1 MGLNINF
8 LTHSIMLCDICGK
21 NPATVHLT
29 EIIDGNITEIHL
41 CESCAKK
48 KSGDFQKTF
57 SVSDFLS
64 GLAGI
69 DSLSPAVSSKAVC
82 SNCGLTYKEFTEKGK
97 FGCFQCYSDFKDKIL
112 PLLRKIHGSI
122 TYKGK
127 LPKMKKKFDIPVS
140 DKLDLLRKQ
149 LERAIK
155 IEEYE
160 EAARI
165 RDQIKEAE
173 KKSLN
178 KQKKGKNKLRKD

>member
-1 MGLNINF
+1 
-8 LTHSIMLCDICGK
+8 MLCDICGK

-48 KSGDFQKTF
+48 KSEDFQKTF

-64 GLAGI
+64 GLAGM
-69 DSLSPAVSSKAVC
+69 DPLSPKVSPPAVC

-97 FGCFQCYSDFKDKIL
+97 FGCFQCYKDFKDKII

-127 LPKMKKKFDIPVS
+127 LPKIKKKSSIPVS
-140 DKLDLLRKQ
+140 EKLNSLRRQ

-165 RDQIKEAE
+165 RDQIKETE
-173 KKSLN
+173 KKLLN
-178 KQKKGKNKLRKD
+178 KQRKGRNSLRKD

>member
-1 MGLNINF
+1 
-8 LTHSIMLCDICGK
+8 MLCDICGK

-41 CESCAKK
+41 CERCAKK
-48 KSGDFQKTF
+48 KSEDFQKTF

-64 GLAGI
+64 GLADI
-69 DSLSPAVSSKAVC
+69 DSLSPKVSSPIVC
-82 SNCGLTYKEFTEKGK
+82 SNCGLTYKKFTEKGK
-97 FGCFQCYSDFKDKIL
+97 FGCFQCYSDFREKIT

-127 LPKMKKKFDIPVS
+127 LPKEIKKEFGVS
-140 DKLDLLRKQ
+140 VSEKLNSLRKQ

-165 RDQIKEAE
+165 RDQIKETE
-173 KKSLN
+173 KKLL
-178 KQKKGKNKLRKD
+178 KKKNRR